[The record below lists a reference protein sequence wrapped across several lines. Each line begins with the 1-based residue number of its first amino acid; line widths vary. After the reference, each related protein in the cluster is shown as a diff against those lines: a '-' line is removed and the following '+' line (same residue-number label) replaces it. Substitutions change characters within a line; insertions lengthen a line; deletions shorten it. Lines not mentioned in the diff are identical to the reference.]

1 MIRRTALAAGAVGA
15 VALALTGTGSFASFT
30 SSVSGTN
37 SITSGTFQL
46 QAVPGKTSVS
56 GPLIFDA
63 TNGGQPT
70 QTLTAGNE
78 PTTVGQGNTL
88 AYTLGNAN
96 PGDTYD
102 YQFSVYDVGTLQG
115 QVDTINYSPAAAG
128 ATVSP
133 LLGQMTV
140 EVQEQVNGT
149 WTDIPQKSIAKNGS
163 NAPGTPAS
171 ASLPHTYYLFY
182 SYGPQF
188 LQPNPTMAAPGANG
202 APGDEGSATFRV
214 QYVFTN
220 TTSNPNEVGGTVQNQ
235 NAVEGL
241 TANPTITVNGTNTP

>member
-30 SSVSGTN
+30 SSVTGTN

-46 QAVPGKTSVS
+46 EAVPGQATVS
-56 GPLIFDA
+56 GPLIGDA

-70 QTLTAGNE
+70 QTLTAGAE
-78 PTTVGQGNTL
+78 PTTIGMGNAL
-88 AYTLGNAN
+88 AYTLTNAN

-102 YQFSVYDVGTLQG
+102 YTFSVYDVGTLQG
-115 QVDTINYSPAAAG
+115 EVDTIDYSPAASG
-128 ATVSP
+128 STVSP

-140 EVQEQVNGT
+140 EVQEDLNGT
-149 WTDIPQKSIAKNGS
+149 WTDIHTSDTSG
-163 NAPGTPAS
+163 APGSPVSAAS
-171 ASLPHTYYLFY
+171 SHTFYLDYGF
-182 SYGPQF
+182 GPQF
-188 LQPNPTMAAPGANG
+188 LQPTQNLGQSNQVN
-202 APGDEGSATFRV
+202 PGDEGSATFRV

-220 TTSNPNEVGGTVQNQ
+220 PTTNPNEAIGHVVSQ